1 MRLEIAILFITSFFI
16 FNAYHD
22 GKYTKML
29 LAFKKHYKMLFYAFL
44 GIGVYLLLKKNP
56 EQGRNMLMQAN
67 NYIKYMPIDT
77 NTRNIINPILDF
89 TASMNQNQNQN
100 QNQSYFQFQNQPQI
114 NKRMMNSGK
123 NANKRSVSETKKKYV
138 ASRQDWKCNGCNN
151 QLDHTFEVDHRIR
164 LEYGGGNDVHNLVA
178 LCRNCHGKK
187 TAKENMDSDI

>member
-1 MRLEIAILFITSFFI
+1 MRLEIAILLITSFFI
-16 FNAYHD
+16 FNTYHD

-29 LAFKKHYKMLFYAFL
+29 VAFKKHYKMLFYAFL

-56 EQGRNMLMQAN
+56 QQGRNMLMQAN

-77 NTRNIINPILDF
+77 NTRHLINPILDF
-89 TASMNQNQNQN
+89 TASMNQPQNQN
-100 QNQSYFQFQNQPQI
+100 QYQYQNQFQPHF

-123 NANKRSVSETKKKYV
+123 KSTKRSVSETKKKYV

-187 TAKENMDSDI
+187 TAKENMESDI

>member
-1 MRLEIAILFITSFFI
+1 MRLEIAILGITSFFI
-16 FNAYHD
+16 YNAYYD

-29 LAFKKHYKMLFYAFL
+29 LTFKKHYKMLFYAFL

-56 EQGRNMLMQAN
+56 HQGRNMLMQAN

-89 TASMNQNQNQN
+89 TASCNTSENNQYN
-100 QNQSYFQFQNQPQI
+100 YFE

-123 NANKRSVSETKKKYV
+123 NGTKRSVSETKKKYV

-151 QLDHTFEVDHRIR
+151 QLYHTFEVDHRIR

-187 TAKENMDSDI
+187 TAEENMNSDI